1 MDTIKVSKQ
10 QARKFLLARSLLRFE
25 SARRAK
31 PVEYEHI
38 APLECI
44 QLDALRIVERN
55 QDLVLHNRF
64 DNYKPHMLGDIAY
77 EKRRMIEAFFNAFCF
92 VPIEEYRFH
101 RVKHRQLIKRF
112 GKWPDQFKKEFRLIK
127 SEIKKLGTLPASYF
141 QTDEKIEHG
150 FGGTVKKTTAAIDI
164 LWYSGELVTDRRE
177 NGKRFYNLPREVLP
191 ESVNLNTPTQ
201 KQFED
206 FMLRKHFRTYHIGDI
221 RYFRFANMRLKI
233 AERKK
238 LIEPYL
244 IRGEIIPVE
253 IENIRNRFFIINDS
267 LDELINS
274 QAVKADG
281 RARFMAPLDNL
292 LFNRDMIEDIFDF
305 EYRWEVYAPKA
316 KRKYGYYVMPI
327 LYNFDFIGRI
337 DPKADRENST
347 LIFNLIQ
354 IEDNVKLTDK
364 LISEIAKAA
373 KRLAGFAEL
382 KNIAILKTS
391 PASLKKRIENIL

>member
-10 QARKFLLARSLLRFE
+10 QARKFLIARSLLRFKPDHK
-25 SARRAK
+25 AK
-31 PVEYEHI
+31 PVDYEHI

-64 DNYKPHMLGDIAY
+64 DNYRPQMLGDIAY
-77 EKRRMIEAFFNAFCF
+77 EKRHMIEAFFNAFCF

-101 RVKHRQLIKRF
+101 RIKHKQLIKRF
-112 GKWPDQFKKEFRLIK
+112 GRWPDQFKKEFRLIK
-127 SEIKKLGTLPASYF
+127 SAIKKLGSLPASHF
-141 QTDEKIEHG
+141 QSDEKIEHG

-191 ESVNLNTPTQ
+191 ESVNLKTPTQ

-206 FMLRKHFRTYHIGDI
+206 FMLRKHLRTYHLADI
-221 RYFRFANMRLKI
+221 KFFRFANMRLKI
-233 AERKK
+233 AERKR

-244 IRGEIIPVE
+244 KKSEIIPVE
-253 IENIRNRFFIINDS
+253 IENIRNRFFIMNDS
-267 LDELINS
+267 VDEIMNS
-274 QAVKADG
+274 HTVQADG
-281 RARFMAPLDNL
+281 RVRFMAPLDNL
-292 LFNRDMIEDIFDF
+292 LFNREVIGDIFDF

-347 LIFNLIQ
+347 LNFNLIQ
-354 IEDNVKLTDK
+354 IEDNINLTDK
-364 LISEIAKAA
+364 LIAEIAKAA
-373 KRLAGFAEL
+373 KRLAKFAGL
-382 KNIAILKTS
+382 KNISILKTS
-391 PASLKKRIENIL
+391 PASLKKRIEKAL

>member
-10 QARKFLLARSLLRFE
+10 QARKFLLAGSLLRFKPD
-25 SARRAK
+25 RKAK

-64 DNYKPHMLGDIAY
+64 ENYKPPMLRDIAY
-77 EKRRMIEAFFNAFCF
+77 DKRRMIEAFFNAFCF
-92 VPIEEYRFH
+92 VPVEEYRFH

-112 GKWPDQFKKEFRLIK
+112 GAWPDQFKKEFRLIK
-127 SEIKKLGTLPASYF
+127 REIKKLGSLPASHF

-150 FGGTVKKTTAAIDI
+150 FGGAVKKTTAAIDI
-164 LWYSGELVTDRRE
+164 LWYSGEIVTDRRE
-177 NGKRFYNLPREVLP
+177 NGKRFYNFPRNVLP
-191 ESVNLNTPTQ
+191 DSVNLKTPTQ

-206 FMLRKHFRTYHIGDI
+206 FMLRKHLRTYHLGDI
-221 RYFRFANMRLKI
+221 KYFRFANMRLKV

-238 LIEPYL
+238 LIEPYFKKGL
-244 IRGEIIPVE
+244 ILPVE
-253 IENIRNRFFIINDS
+253 IGNIRNRFFIMNDS
-267 LDELINS
+267 LDELMNS
-274 QAVKADG
+274 QTVKADG
-281 RARFMAPLDNL
+281 RVRFMAPLDNL
-292 LFNRDMIEDIFDF
+292 LFNREVIEDIFDF

-354 IEDNVKLTDK
+354 IEENVKQTDK
-364 LISEIAKAA
+364 LVTEIAKAA
-373 KRLAGFAEL
+373 KRLAKFTGL
-382 KNIAILKTS
+382 KNIVILKTIPS
-391 PASLKKRIENIL
+391 SLIRRIEKIL